1 MGKRRIKH
9 LGRNK
14 NILKIKKSFIKILT
28 ILGVVA
34 SIFAFINITKDLK
47 GLYKGRNLT
56 DNKIEFYI
64 EVADEIGDNKVQLSW
79 KELLAIDMVKYNKDL
94 SDIKKKDVIDV
105 GKLFITKEKDDEG
118 NKVYKVR
125 TFDTVL
131 DKLGFDDKQKSKA
144 KEYLKSLENVALYGN
159 KLIGQT
165 DKINFVKT
173 VSKRAKENYYE
184 YGILPSIT
192 TAQAIL
198 ESGWG
203 QSSLTKNSNNVFGI
217 KADSR
222 WSGEKVQVSTSEN
235 YNDKIVAAFRVY
247 NSIDESINDH
257 GKFLFENSRY
267 RENGLFDA
275 HHYTTQA
282 QALEDAG
289 YSTKKDKL
297 GNPIYADTL
306 IDLIQNYNLQLLD
319 REVETVK

>member
-1 MGKRRIKH
+1 MGKKRIKH

-14 NILKIKKSFIKILT
+14 NRLKIKKAFQKIL
-28 ILGVVA
+28 IIIAVVA
-34 SIFAFINITKDLK
+34 SIFAFIDITKDLK

-56 DNKIEFYI
+56 DNKIAFYI
-64 EVADEIGDNKVQLSW
+64 EVADEIGENNVQLSW
-79 KELLAIDMVKYNKDL
+79 KELLAIDMVKYDKDL
-94 SDIKKKDVIDV
+94 SNIKKKDVIDV
-105 GKLFITKEKDDEG
+105 GKLFITKQKDDNG

-125 TFDTVL
+125 TFDKVL
-131 DKLGFDDKQKSKA
+131 DKLGFNNEEKNKA
-144 KEYLKSLENVALYGN
+144 KEYLNNLDNVALYGN

-165 DKINFVKT
+165 DKISFVKN
-173 VSKRAKENYYE
+173 VSKGAKENYYK

-235 YNDKIVAAFRVY
+235 YNDKIVASFRVY
-247 NSIDESINDH
+247 SSIDESINDH
-257 GKFLFENSRY
+257 GKFLYENSRY

-289 YSTKKDKL
+289 YSTKKNKL
-297 GNPIYADTL
+297 GEPIYADTL
-306 IDLIQNYNLQLLD
+306 IELIKNYNLQLLD
-319 REVETVK
+319 REVETLE